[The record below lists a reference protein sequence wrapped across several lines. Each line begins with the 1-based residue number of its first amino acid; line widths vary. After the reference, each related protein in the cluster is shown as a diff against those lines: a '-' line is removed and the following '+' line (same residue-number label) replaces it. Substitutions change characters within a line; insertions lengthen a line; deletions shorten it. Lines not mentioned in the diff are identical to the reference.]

1 MTGGSGNGI
10 SESLNLLDLWGRLML
25 EVEMEVQVEMEVE
38 MELISQSS
46 HLIRPIW

>member
-1 MTGGSGNGI
+1 
-10 SESLNLLDLWGRLML
+10 ML